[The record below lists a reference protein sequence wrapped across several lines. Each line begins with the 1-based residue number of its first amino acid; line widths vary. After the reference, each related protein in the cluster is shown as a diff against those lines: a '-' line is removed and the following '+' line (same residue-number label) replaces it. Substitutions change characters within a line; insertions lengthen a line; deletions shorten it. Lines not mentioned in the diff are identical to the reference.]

1 MCVQQWKKSS
11 WGAGG
16 IIPRLLKATEVVFM
30 CISGICLVSRAAGA
44 EVLRAGGFGFLIPVG
59 EARHPQELNST

>member
-30 CISGICLVSRAAGA
+30 CVSGIRLVSRAAGA
-44 EVLRAGGFGFLIPVG
+44 EVLRAGGFGCLIPVG
-59 EARHPQELNST
+59 EARHPQELSST